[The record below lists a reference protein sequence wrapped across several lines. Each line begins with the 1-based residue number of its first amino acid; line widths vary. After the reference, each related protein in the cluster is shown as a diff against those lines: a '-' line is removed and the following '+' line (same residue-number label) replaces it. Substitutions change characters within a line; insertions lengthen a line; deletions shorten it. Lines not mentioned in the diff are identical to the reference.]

1 MMKVGGLL
9 KQADIDMTVVD
20 LFQHSTIASLVAYL
34 EQGKSD
40 TAVKGAIPVRTTGS
54 ERPLFLIHD
63 NTGNGLWFPLLAAQ
77 INSEIPV
84 YGLPGAPLNEPQL
97 QTIEGMAARLVE
109 IMRTVQPVGPYRFA
123 GWSLGGVLAYEVAI
137 QLIGQDQIV
146 EFAGLIDAC
155 CPISRSGTNP
165 PQARNQSSRTPLLE
179 LCEGLAREV
188 SLTAER
194 QLTPSR
200 LADVVNEL
208 DLEELFRRCRE
219 SGELHESFVNHT
231 AKEIEQY
238 LVRLMAHERAIE
250 NYVAKPIPIPIYL
263 FTVEEQPDVPEE
275 LAPPDLLMGWGSV
288 IPEQQIHLIRVPGN
302 HRSLIDDPH
311 VVILGQA
318 LSGAIAQASEQ
329 RPDLPETQY
338 CPHVILQVGK
348 RSNTPVFCIPGAGG
362 NVTGFI
368 ELAGAM
374 GSECPL
380 HGLQPRGV
388 EGSLVPHSTVEAAAT
403 VYLKA
408 IDTIQPDGQA
418 HLIGHSFGGWV
429 AFEIATQM
437 RASGRS
443 VASLTIIDSE
453 APCGSGLLG
462 RAYTS
467 TELLIKLIEIM
478 ELAADK
484 SLGVHRA
491 EFESQNTEGQLRLLH
506 EGMLRV
512 GLMPRRSTPDAI
524 RGPIRTFGA
533 AMRAGYLP
541 QRPFPDPVRL
551 ALARNPRLDDQANQR
566 EYQATLEGWRLWSPN
581 ITCWHGPG
589 NHFSI
594 LKPPHVHVLV
604 DWWRNGLPHDGKKDP

>member
-1 MMKVGGLL
+1 
-9 KQADIDMTVVD
+9 MTAVD
-20 LFQHSTIASLVAYL
+20 LFKHSTIASLVAHL
-34 EQGKSD
+34 ERGKSD
-40 TAVKGAIPVRTTGS
+40 TAVKSAIPVRMTGA
-54 ERPLFLIHD
+54 ERPLFLIHE
-63 NTGNGLWFPLLAAQ
+63 NTGQDLWFSSLAAQ

-84 YGLPGAPLNEPQL
+84 YGLPGVSLDEPQL

-109 IMRTVQPVGPYRFA
+109 TMRTIQPVGPYRFA
-123 GWSLGGVLAYEVAI
+123 GWALGGVLAYEVAA
-137 QLIGQDQIV
+137 QLIGQDQMV
-146 EFAGLIDAC
+146 EFAGLIDAG

-165 PQARNQSSRTPLLE
+165 PQARNLSSRISLLE
-179 LCEGLAREV
+179 LCESLAREV

-194 QLTPSR
+194 QLTLSG
-200 LADVVNEL
+200 LKEVADGL
-208 DLEELFRRCRE
+208 DFEEVFRQCRE
-219 SGELHESFVNHT
+219 SGALHESFVDHT
-231 AKEIEQY
+231 AKEVEQC

-263 FTVEEQPDVPEE
+263 FTAEEQLDAPEE
-275 LAPPDLLMGWGSV
+275 LAPPDPLMGWGSV
-288 IPEQQIHLIRVPGN
+288 IPERQIHLIRVPGN
-302 HRSLIDDPH
+302 RRSLMDDPH
-311 VVILGQA
+311 VAVLGQA
-318 LSGAIAQASEQ
+318 LSVAIAQAGER

-338 CPHVILQVGK
+338 CPNVPLQVG
-348 RSNTPVFCIPGAGG
+348 RRGNTPVFCVPGAGG
-362 NVTGFI
+362 AVTGFI

-374 GSECPL
+374 GSECAF
-380 HGLQPRGV
+380 HGLQPRGL

-403 VYLKA
+403 AYLKA
-408 IDTIQPDGQA
+408 INTIQPDGRA
-418 HLIGHSFGGWV
+418 HLIGHSFGGWI

-453 APCGSGLLG
+453 APCGNGLLG

-467 TELLIKLIEIM
+467 TEVLIKLIELM
-478 ELAADK
+478 EMAADK
-484 SLGVHRA
+484 SLGVYRA

-512 GLMPRRSTPDAI
+512 GLMPRRSTPDAL

-533 AMRAGYLP
+533 ALRTGYRP

-551 ALARNPRLDDQANQR
+551 ALARDPRLDDQANQR
-566 EYQATLEGWRLWSPN
+566 QYQSTLEGWSLWSPN

-594 LKPPHVHVLV
+594 LKAPHVQVLA
-604 DWWRNGLPHDGKKDP
+604 DWWRNGLPPDGKNDQ